1 MSMSVNPNSILKQD
15 RKRPKTAERRSSR
28 YNPNRGVSK
37 GRSKKQQYDH
47 SPMNSM
53 AQGGVSFSPYAVPN
67 VAKIPASS
75 HKYEDSSSKRN
86 VQFAGRKNELPTDM
100 GGMNY
105 LKSSIG
111 QQRSASPLR
120 DRSPRGKLGSRM
132 QEMRASKNASPLASQ
147 GMSFTE
153 Q

>member
-1 MSMSVNPNSILKQD
+1 
-15 RKRPKTAERRSSR
+15 
-28 YNPNRGVSK
+28 
-37 GRSKKQQYDH
+37 
-47 SPMNSM
+47 
-53 AQGGVSFSPYAVPN
+53 
-67 VAKIPASS
+67 
-75 HKYEDSSSKRN
+75 
-86 VQFAGRKNELPTDM
+86 
-100 GGMNY
+100 MNY

>member
-1 MSMSVNPNSILKQD
+1 
-15 RKRPKTAERRSSR
+15 
-28 YNPNRGVSK
+28 
-37 GRSKKQQYDH
+37 
-47 SPMNSM
+47 MNSM
-53 AQGGVSFSPYAVPN
+53 AQGGVNFSPYAVPN

-75 HKYEDSSSKRN
+75 HKFEDSSSKRN

-132 QEMRASKNASPLASQ
+132 
-147 GMSFTE
+147 
-153 Q
+153 